1 MANMKDV
8 GLLVHLGLRKGNCK
22 VHYRRSIRCL
32 VGGGGLEE
40 C

>member
-8 GLLVHLGLRKGNCK
+8 GLLVHLGLRKGK
-22 VHYRRSIRCL
+22 VHYRWSIRCL